1 MIWSLA
7 MNTVK
12 SFSNELLNSI
22 YSAIEEYQKNSPGP
36 HYAAF
41 DVDGTLWDSD
51 IGENFF
57 QYKIDH
63 CELPALQALAEQGI
77 DPWDHYHALKKKHP
91 PDGYLWLAQIC
102 SGFSIAQVEKWAEEA
117 LEKFPLAVFEPQ
129 KKLISNLQKRGLEI
143 FTVSASVQWSVAAAM
158 PMLGLKKEN
167 ALGVKTQILN
177 GKVTT
182 NPDGPVTWREGKARA
197 LLQRNANMMPIFCS
211 GNTSGDIQLLE
222 LARGQALAVQSQT
235 IEDSSHASLYADEQQ
250 LLGIAREKKWLTHSF
265 K

>member
-1 MIWSLA
+1 

-12 SFSNELLNSI
+12 SFSNELLNSV

-63 CELPALQALAEQGI
+63 CELPALKALFDRGI
-77 DPWDHYHALKKKHP
+77 DPWDHYHELKKKHP
-91 PDGYLWLAQIC
+91 PDAYLWLAQIC
-102 SGFSIAQVEKWAEEA
+102 SGFSFTQVQTWADEA
-117 LEKFPLAVFEPQ
+117 LEKFPLSVFEPQ
-129 KKLISNLQKRGLEI
+129 RKLIADLQKRGLEV

-158 PMLGLKKEN
+158 PIMGLKKGN
-167 ALGVKTQILN
+167 ALGVKTKILN
-177 GKVTT
+177 GQVTT
-182 NPDGPVTWREGKARA
+182 ELDGFVTWREGKAQE
-197 LLQRNANMMPIFCS
+197 LLLRNANVMPLFCS

-222 LARGQALAVQSQT
+222 LARAQALAIQSKT
-235 IEDSSHASLYADEQQ
+235 AEDVAHASLYADEQQ
-250 LLGIAREKKWLTHSF
+250 LLDIAREKKWLTHSF